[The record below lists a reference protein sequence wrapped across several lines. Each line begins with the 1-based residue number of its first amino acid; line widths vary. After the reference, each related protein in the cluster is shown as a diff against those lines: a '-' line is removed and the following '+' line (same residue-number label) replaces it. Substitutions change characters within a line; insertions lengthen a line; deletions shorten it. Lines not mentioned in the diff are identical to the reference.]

1 MPNQDEH
8 VVRGVL
14 RRVRPQAADTV
25 DYSFLFRRTDVLARF
40 VHEERVWCSTTKL
53 EDWQEPPGLSA
64 PPKQQSGSVT
74 VWGYRVPGLGSRQE
88 VGIDY
93 SYDDQHLCG
102 FLVTLVQGQDNGC
115 VDFIIG
121 IDPHNRLR
129 FSGCIDALA
138 VRAAVP

>member
-1 MPNQDEH
+1 MPNQDER

-14 RRVRPQAADTV
+14 RRVRADDADTV

-40 VHEERVWCSTTKL
+40 VHEERVWCCTTKL
-53 EDWQEPPGLSA
+53 EDWPPSLSA
-64 PPKQQSGSVT
+64 PPNQQSGSVT
-74 VWGYRVPGLGSRQE
+74 VPCYRVPGLGSRQE

-102 FLVTLVQGQDNGC
+102 FLVTFVQGQDNGC

-121 IDPHNRLR
+121 IDPHNQLR
-129 FSGCIDALA
+129 FAGCIDTLA